1 MIIHILF
8 LLLVLFFFLYGIA
21 LFVPTI
27 VELLLNLPILYAILL
42 RSYVE
47 LFEERK
53 YVPYLIGLLAAL
65 LFFLAQRSLF
75 LSFTTHYILW
85 SPTLFLI
92 VAFVVAQLII
102 LFDALNKRYSR

>member
-8 LLLVLFFFLYGIA
+8 LLLVLFFFLYGVA

-27 VELLLNLPILYAILL
+27 VELLINIPILYAILL

-53 YVPYLIGLLAAL
+53 HVPYLVGLLAAL
-65 LFFLAQRSLF
+65 LFFLVQRSLF
-75 LSFTTHYILW
+75 LGFTTHYILW

-92 VAFVVAQLII
+92 VAFVTAQLII
-102 LFDALNKRYSR
+102 LYDTLNKRHNR